1 MNMSGP
7 FIVRMS
13 VAKPRVAHTSQR
25 LLCDES
31 LFYQNAKKREIPHFA
46 DSVRNDDFEVFQ
58 QAASEPAL
66 TGGISRLGNSRKS
79 CGPSTLPSQIGARR
93 VNKPPFEAQGKPH
106 SKLQRL
112 TKVIM
117 ASG

>member
-1 MNMSGP
+1 MLKNAFRRHSERSE
-7 FIVRMS
+7 VRFCI
-13 VAKPRVAHTSQR
+13 AR

-31 LFYQNAKKREIPHFA
+31 LFYQNAKKREIPHFG

-58 QAASEPAL
+58 QAASGFAL
-66 TGGISRLGNSRKS
+66 RGGMLRLSESCKS
-79 CGPSTLPSQIGARR
+79 GGPSQFPSKIRASR

-106 SKLQRL
+106 YTLQRL
-112 TKVIM
+112 TRVII